1 MEINSEYLLEIVQRA
16 ISEDVE
22 SGDVTCLATIDPN
35 TKGKAIIT
43 AKQDG
48 VISGLDVA
56 ALAFYCLDEDCLFE
70 TNLIEGSQFESGDTL
85 VEISGSYSSLFSSER
100 TALNFLMQ
108 LSGIATRTSLYVKLV
123 SHTKCRILDTRK
135 TTPGLRLLQKRAVHS
150 GGGTN
155 HRIGLY
161 DMILI
166 KENHI
171 TAAGGIRKAI
181 EKALEFTS
189 EYPEKKLEI
198 EVETESLKQIKEAV
212 NYPIQRLMLDNFSVE
227 QAKKAVSFI
236 KDNSNDISSEI
247 SGNIRLENVKTYAE
261 TGVDYISVGAL
272 THSAPSI
279 DLSMKIEIV

>member
-16 ISEDVE
+16 ITEDVGL
-22 SGDVTCLATIDPN
+22 GDVTCQATVDPN
-35 TKGKAIIT
+35 TKGKAVIT

-56 ALAFYCLDEDCLFE
+56 ALVFYYLDEDCHFE
-70 TNLIEGSQFESGDTL
+70 TNLKEGSQFNSGDKL
-85 VEISGSYSSLFSSER
+85 VEINGNYSALLSSER

-108 LSGIATRTSLYVKLV
+108 LSGISTRTSLYVSLV
-123 SHTKCRILDTRK
+123 NHTKCRILDTRK

-171 TAAGGIRKAI
+171 TAAGGIKQAI

-189 EYPEKKLEI
+189 QYPEKKLEI
-198 EVETESLKQIKEAV
+198 EIETESLNQIKEAV
-212 NYPIQRLMLDNFSVE
+212 NFPIHRLMLDNFSTE
-227 QAKKAVSFI
+227 QAKKAVLFI
-236 KDNSNDISSEI
+236 KDNSPNISSEI
-247 SGNIRLENVKTYAE
+247 SGNIRLENVKAYAE